1 MPDENQNNLMNITF
15 GMSDYGKMNYMMR
28 MADLFHEKK
37 KLEKHI
43 KLDPLKEAVL
53 SKEIE
58 SINKKGQVIMKEME
72 TYVRKSR
79 SKAVV
84 AFA

>member
-1 MPDENQNNLMNITF
+1 MREFKAALWAYVEAINEKGESENHSLLGVPDDNQNNLMNITF
-15 GMSDYGKMNYMMR
+15 GMSDYGKMDYMMR

-53 SKEIE
+53 TK
-58 SINKKGQVIMKEME
+58 
-72 TYVRKSR
+72 
-79 SKAVV
+79 
-84 AFA
+84 

>member
-1 MPDENQNNLMNITF
+1 MNITF
-15 GMSDYGKMNYMMR
+15 GMSDYGKMDYMMR

-53 SKEIE
+53 TK
-58 SINKKGQVIMKEME
+58 
-72 TYVRKSR
+72 
-79 SKAVV
+79 
-84 AFA
+84 